1 MFGKGVCSVKKAN
14 KKAGHFRKNEKDD
27 RKVLSY
33 EELPLEEYEPK
44 EKEKPKLDKRKM
56 IIAVIVL
63 MALILSI
70 VLFYNIGRSP
80 SCTGVMSN
88 GGFDVKI
95 NGTNVSG
102 GNFRN
107 YAKGLC
113 YVSDTGFVYL
123 DEKGGEVYRSQL
135 GYGETILRTCG
146 DAAIVYDLGAKGF
159 SIFSPS
165 KNICSEQSNEKIY
178 LADITSEYTY
188 ALVTET
194 NGYNAK
200 LTVYSPDNDK
210 VYSYSFSEYYI
221 TSLALNRKGDKV
233 AVCGVSAK
241 NGTEV
246 SAVYVLSTSE
256 KEPVSKLE
264 ISSDIILDCEFLSD
278 GSVCA
283 IGSDAA
289 YIANGSGFSKLS
301 TKSYGGMNLSA
312 YDMNTD
318 MGLLM
323 LSLSRSGDGRNCS
336 IEVINSSADTEK
348 TIETDLK
355 ITTLSSYKDRIAVC
369 DADNIYFYRTSGELI
384 TSTDIPSDI
393 VKVRLYS
400 LNGAYLLGLD
410 EIHDLVV

>member
-1 MFGKGVCSVKKAN
+1 MKKN
-14 KKAGHFRKNEKDD
+14 SKKAGHFKNKEKDD

-33 EELPLEEYEPK
+33 EELPLDEYEPQ
-44 EKEKPKLDKRKM
+44 EKEKPKLDKKK
-56 IIAVIVL
+56 IFVAVIVIV
-63 MALILSI
+63 ALVLSV
-70 VLFYNIGRSP
+70 VLFYNVGNSS
-80 SCTGVMSN
+80 SCNGIVSSTGFVE
-88 GGFDVKI
+88 KI
-95 NGTNVSG
+95 NGSNVSA
-102 GNFRN
+102 GNFRS
-107 YAKGLC
+107 YADGLC

-123 DEKGGEVYRSQL
+123 DGKGEEVYRSQL
-135 GYGETILRTCG
+135 GYGEPVLKTCG

-159 SIFSPS
+159 SVFSPS
-165 KNICSEQSNEKIY
+165 KNICTEQNDEKIY
-178 LADITSEYTY
+178 LADITSEYVY

-200 LTVYSPDNDK
+200 LTVYSADNAK
-210 VYSYSFSEYYI
+210 LYSYSFSEYYI
-221 TSLALNRKGDKV
+221 TSLALNSKGDRV
-233 AVCGVSAK
+233 AVCGISAK

-264 ISSDIILDCEFLSD
+264 ISSDIILDCEFLND

-289 YIANGSGFSKLS
+289 YIANGSKFSKLN

-318 MGLLM
+318 TGLLM

-336 IEVINSSADTEK
+336 IEIINSSADTEK

-355 ITTLSSYKDRIAVC
+355 ITTISSYKDRIAVC
-369 DADNIYFYRTSGELI
+369 DTGNIYFYKTSGELVAD
-384 TSTDIPSDI
+384 TEIPTDI